1 MMNRGMGQKGDAT
14 HRDVTKGEGGSE
26 SLAGPPLSSVSVAIE
41 TESHHSVCI
50 KALMLLG
57 QPTLK
62 RYNVFLLSRH
72 FFVINLTSKLSEIS
86 KKINILLKSPYL
98 RCNALFLKKEDL
110 FFLLEKDDMLRI
122 FLKERMKNSLS
133 TE

>member
-14 HRDVTKGEGGSE
+14 HRDVTKGEGGGSE

-86 KKINILLKSPYL
+86 KKLTY
-98 RCNALFLKKEDL
+98 C
-110 FFLLEKDDMLRI
+110 
-122 FLKERMKNSLS
+122 
-133 TE
+133 